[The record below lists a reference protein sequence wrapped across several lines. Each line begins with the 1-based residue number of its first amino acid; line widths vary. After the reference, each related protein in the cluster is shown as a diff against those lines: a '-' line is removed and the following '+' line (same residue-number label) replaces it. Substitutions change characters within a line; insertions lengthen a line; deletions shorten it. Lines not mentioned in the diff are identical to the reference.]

1 MENKNRFIRLVAV
14 IGILVMVIVTVL
26 PGCNFVGKADA
37 EKPTEAVDVNNEEQ
51 LCCPVCKSTDIEGP
65 DADGYYT
72 CKNCSAKW
80 IFKDEEIEVV
90 DEKGNV
96 VDTLDKSEGYVS
108 GNSTDNGSADENNST
123 TAGGNNASGNNS
135 GSNGSGS
142 GSGNGS
148 GSKNN
153 GGKNQSSGG
162 SQSSGNNAT
171 YTTNKNTSEEVKK
184 NLEKIREVGK
194 NLDES
199 IEIIYDE
206 ETQSYTVK
214 SKDGKDTGLFGYKYS
229 TKDKI
234 FYTAE
239 DSWQRNFGFTEVYDK
254 AAAFGLM
261 TYNTMRVRFNYG
273 GEEWMLQFW
282 KGQYGYAFIGAEIG
296 VYTRELGSDNGS
308 YYNCADDEHKMYMT
322 MDVYRQ
328 NPNNNNKYDKLFTRS
343 RCRTWWCTGFIP
355 GTLGFAQYN
364 VPDEGGTSKLK
375 VDSRIE
381 FHSEEMAQAFINSL
395 SQITSLENN
404 SAVSG
409 TKRLVHFYQLG
420 SEEEYE
426 KSAASCKY
434 VLCSDGKTVRV
445 CYR

>member
-26 PGCNFVGKADA
+26 PGCNFVGKAKV
-37 EKPTEAVDVNNEEQ
+37 EEPTQAVDVNEEAQ
-51 LCCPVCKSTDIEGP
+51 LCCPVCSSTDIEGP

-72 CKNCSAKW
+72 CKSCSARW
-80 IFKDEEIEVV
+80 TFKEDEIEVV

-96 VDTLDKSEGYVS
+96 VDTLDKSAGYVNGAGS
-108 GNSTDNGSADENNST
+108 NNNASAADTDLT
-123 TAGGNNASGNNS
+123 TTGGNNASGNNS
-135 GSNGSGS
+135 GSGNSNS
-142 GSGNGS
+142 GSGNS

-153 GGKNQSSGG
+153 GNSKQPSGG
-162 SQSSGNNAT
+162 GSTGGGVT

-254 AAAFGLM
+254 AAALGLM
-261 TYNTMRVRFNYG
+261 TYNTMRVHFDYG

-282 KGQYGYAFIGAEIG
+282 KGQYGYAFVGAEIG
-296 VYTRELGSDNGS
+296 VYTRPMGSDNGT
-308 YYNCADDEHKMYMT
+308 YYDCADDEHKMYMT

-328 NPNNNNKYDKLFTRS
+328 NPNNKNKYDKLFTRS

-364 VPDEGGTSKLK
+364 VPDENGTAKLK

-409 TKRLVHFYQLG
+409 TKRSVHFYQFG